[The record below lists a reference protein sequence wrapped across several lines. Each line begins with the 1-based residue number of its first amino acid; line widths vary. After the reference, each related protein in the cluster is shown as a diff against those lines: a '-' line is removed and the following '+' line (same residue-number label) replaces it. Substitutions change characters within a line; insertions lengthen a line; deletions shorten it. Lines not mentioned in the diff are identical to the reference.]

1 MLRYSLYLLST
12 LFLTISSFSA
22 PPPPPPL
29 RESERDLHE
38 SQWNPTR
45 NVELI
50 NSYNV
55 LLNRNRYLNGI
66 KFSRADKRSIIDLA
80 GHTLVLGQ
88 LGIISNSPIN
98 GSIGNGVLTSSVGN
112 IDISFHTNS
121 PDNLFTISATITDY
135 GNTRVGLN
143 FKRNDPGNDHRGAT
157 LSGSESNTF
166 TGDVNLIG
174 RVNLNLEKTN
184 GAISVQK
191 NINIIDGSHLRIL
204 ISEQI
209 ANSSRVS
216 LISKG
221 KNPSSGIYFVY
232 VDGISTST
240 VIRETIHELFVD
252 GRGHVDFSRAKSPS
266 PQQIT
271 SFLLLDDLI
280 MTDGSLLT
288 IDNWT
293 EGKAHL
299 LVRKSSAHFEDSL
312 KKIRFTGYKT
322 VHTRD
327 YDADYWEIYAE
338 LPEPG
343 SYGAGLLLVGIGTM
357 ALRNRLR
364 ARSPTR

>member
-1 MLRYSLYLLST
+1 
-12 LFLTISSFSA
+12 
-22 PPPPPPL
+22 
-29 RESERDLHE
+29 LHE

-50 NSYNV
+50 GSDRIIV
-55 LLNRNRYLNGI
+55 SKNRQINGV
-66 KFSRADKRSIIDLA
+66 KFSRTDKRSAIHLS
-80 GHTLVLGQ
+80 GHTLILGQ
-88 LGIISNSPIN
+88 FGIISNSPIN
-98 GSIGNGVLTSSVGN
+98 GDIGGGTLTSSVGN
-112 IDISFHTNS
+112 IDITFNTDE
-121 PDNLFTISATITDY
+121 PDNLFRISATITDN
-135 GNTRVGLN
+135 GNTHVGLN
-143 FKRNDPGNDHRGAT
+143 FKRNTPGNDHRGAT
-157 LSGSESNTF
+157 LSGHESNTF

-184 GAISVQK
+184 GAIAVQK
-191 NINIIDGSHLRIL
+191 NINIIDGGHLRIL

-221 KNPSSGIYFVY
+221 KDPSSGIYFVY

-240 VIRETIHELFVD
+240 VIRETIRELFVD
-252 GRGHVDFSRAKSPS
+252 GRGHVDFSRSKSLN

-288 IDNWT
+288 VDNWT
-293 EGKAHL
+293 EGMGHL
-299 LVRKSSAHFEDSL
+299 LVRKSSAHFEESL